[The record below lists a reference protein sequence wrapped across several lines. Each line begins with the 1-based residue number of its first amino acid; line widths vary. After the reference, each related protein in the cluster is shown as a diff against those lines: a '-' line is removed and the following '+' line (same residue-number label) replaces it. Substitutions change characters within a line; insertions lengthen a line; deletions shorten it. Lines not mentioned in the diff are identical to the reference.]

1 MDRRTLETA
10 AAKYSYLRGLL
21 FIPGGLLA
29 IVAALG
35 NAAIG
40 PFRHDWVFVLAVA
53 LLGGAALLIN
63 RFYNENYGRL
73 TLSSRQQARAT
84 IVVVVAIACMVGGSM
99 LILALDLPVNP
110 IAVPFAIVMLISYA
124 VGVGL
129 TAHHVIIWGAL
140 LVAGALPVWTGDD
153 PSNTGL
159 WLSGIAVM
167 VCGVFDHRLFVRTFG
182 PPKLPAH
189 AGV

>member
-21 FIPGGLLA
+21 FIPGGLLM

-35 NAAIG
+35 NAAVG

-53 LLGGAALLIN
+53 VLGGAALLVN
-63 RFYNENYGRL
+63 RYYNDNYGRL
-73 TLSSRQQARAT
+73 RASPRQQARAV
-84 IVVVVAIACMVGGSM
+84 IVVFVAVAVMVGGSV
-99 LILALDLPVNP
+99 LRNALDLPVNP
-110 IAVPFAIVMLISYA
+110 IAVSFAIVMLITYA

-129 TAHHVIIWGAL
+129 KTHHVIIWGAL
-140 LVAGALPVWTGDD
+140 LVCGALPVWTGND

-159 WLSGIAVM
+159 WLSGVAVI

-182 PPKLPAH
+182 PPELPAH
-189 AGV
+189 AAA